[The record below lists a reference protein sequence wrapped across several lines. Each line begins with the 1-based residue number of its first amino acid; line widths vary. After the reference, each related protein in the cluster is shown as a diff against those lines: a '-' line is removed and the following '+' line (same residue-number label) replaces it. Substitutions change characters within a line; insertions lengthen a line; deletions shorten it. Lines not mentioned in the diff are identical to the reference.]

1 MECHCGSVL
10 DCLAFWHLRQRELD
24 KLYYTALHA
33 LSTPASS
40 APIERVFS
48 KGGLIT
54 EPLRSK
60 LLDSRVSTLI
70 FLKRNGVG
78 QV

>member
-10 DCLAFWHLRQRELD
+10 DCLAFWHLRQCELD
-24 KLYYTALHA
+24 KLYDTALRA

-40 APIERVFS
+40 ASIERVFT

-54 EPLRSK
+54 MPLRSK
-60 LLDSRVSTLI
+60 LSDSRVSTLI
-70 FLKRNGVG
+70 FLKCNDVG